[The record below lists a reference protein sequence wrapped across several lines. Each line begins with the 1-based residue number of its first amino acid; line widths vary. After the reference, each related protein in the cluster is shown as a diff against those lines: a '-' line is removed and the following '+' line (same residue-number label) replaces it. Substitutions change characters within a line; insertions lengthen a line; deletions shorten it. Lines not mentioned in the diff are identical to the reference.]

1 MLQTMRLKVLRTH
14 RNLWILFTWAV
25 LTFCTPAISYGNEP
39 KDIFSASVILGVNP
53 LSLYKK
59 SEIDP
64 DNSYNGP
71 IIDAHNHL
79 VHDAFSEFLALSD
92 KLGIKKIIAMGRP
105 GSYRKWHTSTFAN
118 LPPTGPKISV
128 LCSPDFIGHSH
139 DGDLGKAQ
147 EELRVVDQVLQN
159 C

>member
-1 MLQTMRLKVLRTH
+1 MNLSALHSIRLKALRTH
-14 RNLWILFTWAV
+14 TNLWILFTWAV

-39 KDIFSASVILGVNP
+39 KDIFSTSVILGVNP

-79 VHDAFSEFLALSD
+79 VHDAFSEFLVLSD
-92 KLGIKKIIAMGRP
+92 KLGIKKK
-105 GSYRKWHTSTFAN
+105 S
-118 LPPTGPKISV
+118 
-128 LCSPDFIGHSH
+128 
-139 DGDLGKAQ
+139 
-147 EELRVVDQVLQN
+147 
-159 C
+159 